1 MVRTVHIKKPVLANL
16 ALISDISW
24 SWQCLKEYSQ
34 KMQEKIKKSPKTALL
49 LKATFMK
56 LSSIMNSPMVRIIQA
71 NSPDFLSVS
80 KFYSSELI
88 KFVKGVLQVNLFYL
102 VLLINCCFILTG
114 IFFFNINKD
123 YSQIS
128 LSHLGRSHSFT
139 HNQAKE
145 GSLENQSIRLEGIRP
160 IRGQNENG

>member
-1 MVRTVHIKKPVLANL
+1 MLQALEDVEQYHQIANNLQIKQYLSDTRANLRHMVRTVHIKKPVLANL

-34 KMQEKIKKSPKTALL
+34 RMQEKIKKSPRTALL

-88 KFVKGVLQVNLFYL
+88 KFVKGVLQVIIICKRSYCKFY
-102 VLLINCCFILTG
+102 ICAGN
-114 IFFFNINKD
+114 
-123 YSQIS
+123 
-128 LSHLGRSHSFT
+128 
-139 HNQAKE
+139 
-145 GSLENQSIRLEGIRP
+145 
-160 IRGQNENG
+160 